1 MSVAADVY
9 VHPRTHARVRSW
21 EGFSWPCLFAGPF
34 WFLHKRMPM
43 WFVVSLLASVAT
55 LGFAWLVLPFV
66 ANALHRLH
74 LAEAGWF
81 VLTATLVDRAGQP
94 SALACPACGQPIARD
109 AERCVHCGTS
119 ILPWPWA
126 S

>member
-1 MSVAADVY
+1 MSVESDVF
-9 VHPRTHARVRSW
+9 VHPRTHARVTTRRGYAW
-21 EGFSWPCLFAGPF
+21 TCLFAGPF

-43 WFVVSLLASVAT
+43 WFLLSLLASVAT
-55 LGFAWLVLPFV
+55 LGLAWLVWPLV

-74 LAEAGWF
+74 LVEAGWF
-81 VLTATLVDRAGQP
+81 PLTVAPADPTGPAPTLG
-94 SALACPACGQPIARD
+94 CPACGQPIARD

-126 S
+126 P